1 MSILADHGEMVSGW
15 PPFFGAAAGVLADE
29 WGKSSTAS
37 RPFASRR
44 PLAPR
49 THCR

>member
-1 MSILADHGEMVSGW
+1 MLALKYVLLVTSIG
-15 PPFFGAAAGVLADE
+15 FFGAAAGVPADE
-29 WGKSSTAS
+29 WGESSTAS